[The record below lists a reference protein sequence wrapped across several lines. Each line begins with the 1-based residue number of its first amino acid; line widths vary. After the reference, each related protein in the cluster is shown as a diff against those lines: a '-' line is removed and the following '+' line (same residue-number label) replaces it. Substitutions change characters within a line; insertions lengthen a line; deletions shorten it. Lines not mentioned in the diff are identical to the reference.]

1 MAYRRGDPLINRN
14 PLFLAASRALSVL
27 VIALGWPVA
36 KILYGFSA
44 RGRENLRALKR
55 RPAVIVSNHSI
66 PLDSLIHGLC
76 ILPRFSYFSVI
87 EETILSP
94 FLGTLVRLLGG
105 FPVSPR
111 LARSGA
117 LDEAMS
123 IALRGRGTVYFYG
136 EGECFLYNQEIKPLK
151 TGAFYCAIR
160 NQVPVLPIVTVLKLR
175 GDGAAREGRARVKG
189 HARRI
194 AREQVRIRAE
204 VHILPA
210 VTPPPT
216 SGQRADDLRAAAA
229 MAQAVRALMQERI
242 DTEGGD
248 KSLYRGP
255 MPRIRGI
262 NDTDRS

>member
-1 MAYRRGDPLINRN
+1 MAYKRGAPLINRS
-14 PLFLAASRALSVL
+14 PLFLAASGILNLA
-27 VIALGWPVA
+27 VIVLGWPVA
-36 KILYGFSA
+36 KILYGFSL
-44 RGRENLRALKR
+44 RGRENLAALKS

-76 ILPRFSYFSVI
+76 ILPRLAYFSVI
-87 EETILSP
+87 EETIMSP

-117 LDEAMS
+117 LDEAMTLGLKS
-123 IALRGRGTVYFYG
+123 RGTVFFYA
-136 EGECFLYNQEIKPLK
+136 EGECFLHNQEIKPLK

-160 NQVPVLPIVTVLKLR
+160 NQAPILPIVTVLKRR
-175 GDGAAREGRARVKG
+175 GGKALV
-189 HARRI
+189 
-194 AREQVRIRAE
+194 RAE

-210 VTPPPT
+210 LQPPPA
-216 SGQRADDLRAAAA
+216 SGDQAKDLSAAASI
-229 MAQAVRALMQERI
+229 AQKARALMQEKI
-242 DTEGGD
+242 DSEGGD

-262 NDTDRS
+262 NDTIRD